1 MKKIFKIFLPPIL
14 VSFIWQVKKNW
25 IILCH
30 RRLLQNNKRLKNKHK
45 GQRCFILCNG
55 PSVAG
60 QDLSHL
66 KNEVVITVSNGY
78 KHKNY
83 SEIKPKYHVVP
94 HITFGRL
101 TEQDVESWFD
111 EMDSQLLSEILFLSI
126 QQYKL
131 FKSGEGRRKIN
142 VHYYF
147 DRGDFLGKGE
157 LPALDRSIP
166 GAQSAP
172 ILAIMFSMYMGFE
185 KIYLLGT
192 DHDWFLK
199 RNYAYAFGQTLFAG
213 KDIGVQA
220 DGSMPDMRL
229 AEQLPI
235 AAALWNQYHEL
246 HNIAIK
252 NNISIYNATDGGALD
267 EFERV
272 NYEQLMAASK
282 IV

>member
-1 MKKIFKIFLPPIL
+1 
-14 VSFIWQVKKNW
+14 
-25 IILCH
+25 
-30 RRLLQNNKRLKNKHK
+30 
-45 GQRCFILCNG
+45 
-55 PSVAG
+55 
-60 QDLSHL
+60 
-66 KNEVVITVSNGY
+66 
-78 KHKNY
+78 
-83 SEIKPKYHVVP
+83 
-94 HITFGRL
+94 
-101 TEQDVESWFD
+101 VESWFD
-111 EMDSQLLSEILFLSI
+111 EMDSQLLSEILFLNI

-131 FKSGEGRRKIN
+131 FKSGERRKIK

-147 DRGDFLGKGE
+147 DRGDFLEKGD
-157 LPALDRSIP
+157 LPALDRCIP

-172 ILAIMFSMYMGFE
+172 ILAIMFAMYMGFE

-235 AAALWNQYHEL
+235 AAALWSQYHEL

-272 NYEQLMAASK
+272 NYGLLMAANK

>member
-1 MKKIFKIFLPPIL
+1 MKKILKIFLPPIL
-14 VSFIWQVKKNW
+14 ISFIWQVKKSW

-30 RRLLQNNKRLKNKHK
+30 RHLLKNNKKLKNKHK
-45 GQRCFILCNG
+45 GQRCFVLCNG

-60 QDLSHL
+60 QDLSPL

-78 KHKNY
+78 KHKHYN
-83 SEIKPKYHVVP
+83 EIKPKYHVVP

-126 QQYKL
+126 QQHKL
-131 FKSGEGRRKIN
+131 FKTGGGRRKIN

-147 DRGDFLGKGE
+147 DRGDFSEKE
-157 LPALDRSIP
+157 DLPALDRCIP

-172 ILAIMFSMYMGFE
+172 ILAIMFAMYMGFE

-199 RNYAYAFGQTLFAG
+199 RNYSYAFGQTLFAG
-213 KDIGVQA
+213 KDIGVHA

-235 AAALWNQYHEL
+235 ASALWNQYHEL
-246 HNIAIK
+246 HNIATR

-282 IV
+282 II